1 MNESTFVGNFF
12 CHLDVFLSHCFSHL
26 SAFLSSFRNNWMHSE
41 IIDHYFNVFFI
52 DRKPYNHMHAAEKR
66 KLEKRFLGAQ
76 TGITVFQTAWIRN
89 CLKTSAQYSNTRR
102 NAKSHIWIREVCLRR
117 DLNST
122 AQVEINCHRMSS
134 NMLHP

>member
-1 MNESTFVGNFF
+1 MIGNVNESTFVGNFF

-76 TGITVFQTAWIRN
+76 TGITVFQTAWI
-89 CLKTSAQYSNTRR
+89 LT
-102 NAKSHIWIREVCLRR
+102 V
-117 DLNST
+117 
-122 AQVEINCHRMSS
+122 
-134 NMLHP
+134 